1 MKTVYASVYSYL
13 SGISLWYFI
22 CPPTHQHFPVFP
34 VGLLWVTVQPAQIIS
49 DSSGIPESLWPPRN
63 PPTSHTWELTSA
75 SLWAAHACHFLTPP
89 GRAILHHWHPQTQMN
104 LFCESL
110 SDALSA
116 LYNWPSWLWMW
127 NNNVPGEHSGVKGL
141 AEGDKWWLPSS
152 PPGDPTLTHSSSVP
166 QRPAEVWIVRLWT
179 IHRSFPVLPT
189 WSPTSCSREGCVVWP
204 MPVQHWEKELLSQGR
219 AGPHQ

>member
-1 MKTVYASVYSYL
+1 MDILIMLTTEFSSSWMKTVYASVYSYL

-22 CPPTHQHFPVFP
+22 CPPTHQHFPVLP

-49 DSSGIPESLWPPRN
+49 DSSGIQESLWPPRN

-75 SLWAAHACHFLTPP
+75 SLWAAHACHFLTPS

-104 LFCESL
+104 LFCESP

-116 LYNWPSWLWMW
+116 LYNWPSWLWIW

-152 PPGDPTLTHSSSVP
+152 PPGRSTPPNAHTLLLCPPATCRSLDCEAVNDPS
-166 QRPAEVWIVRLWT
+166 
-179 IHRSFPVLPT
+179 VLP
-189 WSPTSCSREGCVVWP
+189 SSADLKPNKLQQRGMCC
-204 MPVQHWEKELLSQGR
+204 
-219 AGPHQ
+219 